1 MGNKRRLGKK
11 VRTLKK
17 KMPPKRRLTNEDKNV
32 QEMIEKKVT
41 DGECVCGNKKLA
53 YEKCCALVLAD
64 IKEAKTAE

>member
-1 MGNKRRLGKK
+1 
-11 VRTLKK
+11 
-17 KMPPKRRLTNEDKNV
+17 
-32 QEMIEKKVT
+32 MIEKKVT